1 MTAFLLA
8 LSLLLNFIAL
18 LAIILL
24 FLRQNKLMETEKKQ
38 EKMFNEME
46 EVISSYL
53 VQMKEE
59 NDDFINRVSQLKIN
73 ALPLKDESIEKR
85 AKTQDNMEANEKPNR
100 LAKASAYQAVKAYK
114 KNTQPDSQADKKMEL
129 KAESDFGSVSEESAV
144 KVEKQRESE
153 GQRHHAPSLL
163 DNVLLLKKQGMTEDD
178 IAKTLGRGR
187 TEIALMLKFRQN
199 RQE

>member
-8 LSLLLNFIAL
+8 LSLLLNIIAL
-18 LAIILL
+18 LAFTLL

-46 EVISSYL
+46 EVISTYL

-73 ALPLKDESIEKR
+73 ALRLKDESKEKL
-85 AKTQDNMEANEKPNR
+85 AKTQENMEESEKPNR
-100 LAKASAYQAVKAYK
+100 LAKASAYQAVRAYK
-114 KNTQPDSQADKKMEL
+114 KNTQPDSQADEKMEL
-129 KAESDFGSVSEESAV
+129 KAESDSGSVNEASAL

-153 GQRHHAPSLL
+153 GQKHHAPSLL
-163 DNVLLLKKQGMTEDD
+163 DNVLLLRKQGLTEDE
-178 IAKTLGRGR
+178 IAKTLGKGR
-187 TEIALMLKFRQN
+187 TEVALMLKFRQN
-199 RQE
+199 QQE

>member
-8 LSLLLNFIAL
+8 LSLLLNIIAL
-18 LAIILL
+18 LAFTLL

-46 EVISSYL
+46 EVISTYL

-73 ALPLKDESIEKR
+73 ALRLKDESKEKL
-85 AKTQDNMEANEKPNR
+85 AKTQENMEESEKPNR
-100 LAKASAYQAVKAYK
+100 LAKASAYQAVRAYK
-114 KNTQPDSQADKKMEL
+114 KNTQPDSQADEKME
-129 KAESDFGSVSEESAV
+129 SDSGSVNEASAL

-153 GQRHHAPSLL
+153 GQKHHAPSLL
-163 DNVLLLKKQGMTEDD
+163 DNVLLLRKQGLTEDE
-178 IAKTLGRGR
+178 IAKTLGKGR
-187 TEIALMLKFRQN
+187 TEVALMLKFRQN
-199 RQE
+199 QQE